1 MIYMISGH
9 GDVDQEEFNKTYK
22 VDIDLA
28 LKEDSNA
35 KFILGDFKGVDSLAQ
50 SRLSS
55 IYWRAE

>member
-35 KFILGDFKGVDSLAQ
+35 KFILGDFRGVDSLAQ
-50 SRLSS
+50 DYLV
-55 IYWRAE
+55 RAE